1 MRSSASPVFRLR
13 IALRAP
19 DGGLPGCGPVARCEP
34 RVQHAILLQQLLGG
48 VNMFDRI
55 THDPNVLSGR
65 ATLRGLRISVA
76 HVVNLIAN
84 GMTPAQI
91 VSEHPDLDE
100 EDVRQ
105 ALGYAAAIAEDQ
117 VHPIPAG
124 K

>member
-1 MRSSASPVFRLR
+1 MQA
-13 IALRAP
+13 
-19 DGGLPGCGPVARCEP
+19 
-34 RVQHAILLQQLLGG
+34 
-48 VNMFDRI
+48 FDRI
-55 THDPNVLSGR
+55 THDPTVLAGR

-76 HVVNLIAN
+76 HVVNLVAN

-91 VSEHPDLDE
+91 VAEHPDLEE

-105 ALGYAAAIAEDQ
+105 ALAYAAAIAEDQ

>member
-1 MRSSASPVFRLR
+1 MLFFPDYPPEVYTCSIASRMIPTCSPGAQRC
-13 IALRAP
+13 AP
-19 DGGLPGCGPVARCEP
+19 CG
-34 RVQHAILLQQLLGG
+34 
-48 VNMFDRI
+48 
-55 THDPNVLSGR
+55 
-65 ATLRGLRISVA
+65 ISVA
-76 HVVNLIAN
+76 HVVNLVAN

-91 VSEHPDLDE
+91 VSEHPDLEE